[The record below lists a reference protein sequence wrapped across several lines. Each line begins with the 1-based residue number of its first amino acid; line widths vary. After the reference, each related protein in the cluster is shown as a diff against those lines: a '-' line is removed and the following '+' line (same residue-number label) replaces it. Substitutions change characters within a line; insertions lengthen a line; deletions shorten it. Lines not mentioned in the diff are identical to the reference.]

1 MRGAPTLLTCALLW
15 SGPFPVPAN
24 PLQRVLEEVKV
35 EICQEYAGPTVV
47 ISRRLLLETQTDG
60 EHVSTMGAGEW
71 KPLKKVRLRV
81 EPGAEVP
88 LP

>member
-15 SGPFPVPAN
+15 SGQFPVPAN